1 VKLKLNK
8 MAHNPFENQHFAYF
22 RAIEEIK
29 QNESKALKNKSGL
42 VEKAKEVNKAIEL
55 LKEHR
60 YTIIDHQNNWIKKEN

>member
-22 RAIEEIK
+22 RAIQEIK
-29 QNESKALKNKSGL
+29 KNESKALKNKSGL

-60 YTIIDHQNNWIKKEN
+60 YTIIDHQNNWIKKED